1 MTVVVIIN
9 ALNIIY
15 EGHLLM
21 VLKSSFLVLIQTKVE
36 KHTLFIT
43 KRLKN
48 HTLYRGLTFLYSPYK
63 EVPLPHP
70 REAPALP
77 TFEGFEMRLN
87 SQYITCDQALFF
99 LLPEKKKNASS
110 QATPNSLF

>member
-70 REAPALP
+70 REASALP

-99 LLPEKKKNASS
+99 LLPEKKN
-110 QATPNSLF
+110 